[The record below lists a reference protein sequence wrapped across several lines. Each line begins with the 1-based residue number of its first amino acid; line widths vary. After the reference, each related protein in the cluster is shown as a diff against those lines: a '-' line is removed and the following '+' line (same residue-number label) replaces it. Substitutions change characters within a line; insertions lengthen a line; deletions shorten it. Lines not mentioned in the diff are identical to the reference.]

1 VTEPMIKLE
10 PNGQAPVIS
19 YKLPE
24 ATSYA
29 GRHYIELDLRPE
41 DFLDEIAA
49 PQRDDAIASGVLHT
63 VGRREGIGSI
73 VAGPDVLAI
82 DEATDGSLKI
92 SATRPLSEHLAAL
105 TADTVD
111 ALSREGRDVVLVPNL
126 AGNLD
131 YRVSAQALKKG
142 EGTGEDPTS
151 SGGDGG
157 PPKILVTIDTP
168 APNAELTGPSDG
180 MVVTVEG
187 GAEVFRGFG
196 FVRKVQV
203 RIDGEAWLDA
213 LQPPG
218 VTDWSS
224 WTATFLV
231 TSSGL
236 HTIEA
241 KGLHSSSTSATG
253 TAKVTVR
260 TKLTAPPSNDST
272 APTLAVT
279 QPLDGTTVVKA
290 DGNAVVRVT
299 GTAQDA
305 GGVASVAVAV
315 DNGVAAVAAPKAPGD
330 WSSWAID
337 VGVGGPGP
345 HVLTAICRD
354 QAGNEQ
360 RQAVHVTVA
369 ATAPRVLIGRRL
381 MLVESY
387 RLSSFLGRYG
397 AGRTIKTFSLLPGEK
412 TKINVRTY
420 RRSEDSAKQ
429 ASSILDSLT
438 DSSSKEFTDSLAVEQ
453 SNKQSH
459 DDSFKYQVSAKVE
472 QGWGTGRAEVSGGVS
487 GGANAARE
495 EFAKTVTNV
504 TSKHAAQA
512 SAKRDVQVNNDYTS
526 KVETGEE
533 TSIEREIQNINVGR
547 TLNFVFRQMNQEFVS
562 ILHLVDVRL
571 AVARLYQVAGKAE
584 PEIEYQEVRLPE
596 MQSLIA
602 KTIVPKQQQKAYET
616 VIGLLENVP
625 DHQDK
630 LFNVIEHVEPTKG
643 GQPVPEAGY
652 LRFNHGLRETY
663 VDAIT
668 GSSWDVPGVIVGVT
682 TNVLRTEGVVVDA
695 LLGQGEGLDDYSRG
709 LQQAAVGERVLRN
722 KELEQEISDRQLVS
736 KIVTDKDDDAAD
748 VYEKVHPPTPAT
760 LALTVSNGHDNGSG
774 PTP

>member
-1 VTEPMIKLE
+1 MTEPMIKLE

-29 GRHYIELDLRPE
+29 GRHYIELDLAPG
-41 DFLDEIAA
+41 DFLDVIAA
-49 PQRDDAIASGVLHT
+49 PDGGDRLPRGGRDT
-63 VGRREGIGSI
+63 EGTI
-73 VAGPDVLAI
+73 VAGSDVLSLGA
-82 DEATDGSLKI
+82 APDGSLNVK
-92 SATRPLSEHLAAL
+92 ATRPLSENLAAL
-105 TADTVD
+105 TADMLE

-131 YRVSAQALKKG
+131 YQVSAMMKDEDKN
-142 EGTGEDPTS
+142 TGDGGPIS

-157 PPKILVTIDTP
+157 PPKVLVTIDSP

-180 MVVTVEG
+180 MVVTVQG
-187 GAEVFRGFG
+187 GAEVFSGFG
-196 FVRKVQV
+196 SVRLVQV
-203 RIDGEAWLDA
+203 RIDSGAWIDA
-213 LQPPG
+213 SQPAG
-218 VTDWSS
+218 VTDWSTWMAS
-224 WTATFLV
+224 FTV
-231 TSSGL
+231 TTSGL
-236 HTIEA
+236 HTIDV
-241 KGLHSSSTSATG
+241 KGLHSSSATATG
-253 TAKVTVR
+253 TAKVKVR
-260 TKLTAPPSNDST
+260 TKLTAAPGNDST
-272 APTLAVT
+272 APALTVGE
-279 QPLDGTTVVKA
+279 PLDGTTVVKA
-290 DGNAVVRVT
+290 DGNAIVRVS

-305 GGVASVAVAV
+305 GGVDSVAVAV
-315 DNGVAAVAAPKAPGD
+315 DNGVPAVASPKAPGD
-330 WSSWAID
+330 WSSWTID
-337 VGVGGPGP
+337 VGVSGAGA

-354 QAGNEQ
+354 RAGNEQ
-360 RQAVHVTVA
+360 RQAVHVNVA
-369 ATAPRVLIGRRL
+369 ATQPRVLVGTRL

-397 AGRTIKTFSLLPGEK
+397 AGRTIKTFSLLPGER

-420 RRSEDSAKQ
+420 RRSEESAKQ

-438 DSSSKEFTDSLAVEQ
+438 DTSSKEFTDSLAAEQ

-472 QGWGTGRAEVSGGVS
+472 QGWGTGRAEISGGVS

-495 EFAKTVTNV
+495 EFGKTVTNV
-504 TSKHAAQA
+504 TAKHAAQA

-571 AVARLYQVAGKAE
+571 ALARIYRVGNTT
-584 PEIEYQEVRLPE
+584 EIDYQEVRLPE
-596 MQSLIA
+596 MKSLIA
-602 KTIVPKQQQKAYET
+602 KTIVPRLQQATYDT
-616 VIGLLENVP
+616 VIGLLENIA
-625 DHQDK
+625 DYEDK
-630 LFNVIEHVEPTKG
+630 LFNVIEEVEPTKG

-652 LRFNHGLRETY
+652 TRFNHSLRQTY
-663 VDAIT
+663 TDPVT
-668 GSSWDVPGVIVGVT
+668 GSAWEVPGVIVAVT
-682 TNVLRTEGVVVDA
+682 TSVMRTEGVVVDA

-722 KELEQEISDRQLVS
+722 QELEQEIADRKLVA
-736 KIVTDKDDDAAD
+736 KIVTDKDDDAAE
-748 VYEKVHPPTPAT
+748 VYEKVHPPTPASV
-760 LALTVSNGHDNGSG
+760 AFSVSNGNENGDN